1 MSKPDAELV
10 RLVRRCNAEAESRH
24 RVDEVAFM
32 KIMEEVRRNGYAVTT
47 GYFAPGRRSIAVPIP
62 SRTDRV
68 PFAVGV
74 AATIERIEAKREQ
87 ILQALRAFQ
96 AAALDSDF
104 VNDDNL
110 AAAPLMT
117 TGAASEAPRPAG
129 MT

>member
-1 MSKPDAELV
+1 
-10 RLVRRCNAEAESRH
+10 
-24 RVDEVAFM
+24 
-32 KIMEEVRRNGYAVTT
+32 
-47 GYFAPGRRSIAVPIP
+47 
-62 SRTDRV
+62 V

-117 TGAASEAPRPAG
+117 TGAASEAPRPVG
-129 MT
+129 IT